1 MADTEDDVMGK
12 GQLGGTLLARTVS
25 KSKRVKGQL
34 DWLPL
39 GRRCNKKRKKGNTD
53 FWCRRLIWM
62 LTSVK

>member
-1 MADTEDDVMGK
+1 MGK

-39 GRRCNKKRKKGNTD
+39 GRRCNKKRRKAIQISGVED
-53 FWCRRLIWM
+53 
-62 LTSVK
+62 